1 MPDRAA
7 LAVIRRHWGD
17 SPERSGGVTDAA
29 PIERYMTFKRLNN
42 SGWRNII
49 GAYGPDGAQEYR
61 DAMRKLGQTLGL
73 ED

>member
-17 SPERSGGVTDAA
+17 LPERAVPDAA
-29 PIERYMTFKRLNN
+29 PIERYMQFKRLNN
-42 SGWRNII
+42 AGWRNII